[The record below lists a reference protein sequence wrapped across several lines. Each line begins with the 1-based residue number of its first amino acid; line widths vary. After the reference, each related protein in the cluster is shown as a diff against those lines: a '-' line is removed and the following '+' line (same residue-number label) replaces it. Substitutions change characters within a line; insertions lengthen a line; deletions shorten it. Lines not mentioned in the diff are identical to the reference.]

1 MSQPGNDEDILIVNE
16 EELKQ
21 DVAHRSLLNDSDKM
35 VHSVEAEEVGFG
47 LGDSTDRKI
56 DAFRAAENESFTKT
70 IESSD
75 CRDKTIPGGV
85 NLVDAYGQKVGD
97 NQPDD
102 AFFFG
107 GA

>member
-1 MSQPGNDEDILIVNE
+1 MSQPGNDENILIVNE
-16 EELKQ
+16 EELKL
-21 DVAHRSLLNDSDKM
+21 DVAQRSLLNDSDKM
-35 VHSVEAEEVGFG
+35 VQSVEPEIGFG

-56 DAFRAAENESFTKT
+56 DAFRNVDDKSFTNT

-75 CRDKTIPGGV
+75 CREKTIPGGV

-97 NQPDD
+97 SQPDD